1 MWIEGVSKRKQRR
14 LIFTMY
20 DKHNKGAIALNIKKN
35 RQQNIIMGAMYNNGC
50 HNNFLYT
57 TLLPQI
63 QQQRIFR
70 LIHAYQQLTTNKY
83 YNLFW
88 KYLLSFQ
95 FFSPVYIFNIQIIYV
110 F

>member
-1 MWIEGVSKRKQRR
+1 MWNEGVSKRKQRQ
-14 LIFTMY
+14 LIFTSL
-20 DKHNKGAIALNIKKN
+20 DKHKKGAIALNIKKN

-88 KYLLSFQ
+88 KHLLSF
-95 FFSPVYIFNIQIIYV
+95 SIFLSLEYFQYPD
-110 F
+110 